1 VLVAVPLAWLTTR
14 TDLPLRRFWQ
24 TTGALPLVISSYAGA
39 LAVIGALGPRG
50 LVQQLLEPI
59 GVEQLPSIYGYPGAW
74 LTLTLFTYP
83 YVFLAVRGALLGL
96 DPSLEEAA
104 RGLGYGPWRAFFSMT
119 LPQLRPAIGAGA
131 LLAALYAISDF
142 SVVTLLRFD
151 AFTRSIYT
159 QYRAAFDRTFA
170 AVLALMLIAFA
181 LALLVGEG
189 RVRRGAAY
197 FRVGSGPPRV
207 APPVRL
213 RGWSRVLAV
222 GYCALIALLSLGLP
236 IATLVYWMVTGSS
249 TGIGTIDL
257 PAITLNSLLLAILSA
272 LAVILAALPV
282 AILAV
287 RHPSPVSGGLERLTY
302 LGYAMPGIVIALAFV
317 FVGARYLTPLY
328 QTLPFLIAAMVIR
341 FLPQGVG
348 ATRASLLQISPRLD
362 DAARSLGETP
372 FGALLRVT
380 APLAAPGILA
390 GGVLVFLTVMRELP
404 ITLLLSPTGFET
416 LASETWTYIGL
427 GAYGRA
433 AGPAL
438 LTILICAIP
447 TLLLSIRSDRAL
459 GAMGQ

>member
-1 VLVAVPLAWLTTR
+1 VAIAVPLAWLTTR

-24 TTGALPLVISSYAGA
+24 TAGALPLVISSYAGA
-39 LAVIGALGPRG
+39 LAIIGALGPRG
-50 LVQQLLEPI
+50 LAQQTLEPL
-59 GVEQLPSIYGYPGAW
+59 GVDRLPSIYGYPGAW
-74 LTLTLFTYP
+74 LTLSLFTYP

-104 RGLGYGPWRAFFSMT
+104 RGLGYGPWRTFFSLT

-159 QYRAAFDRTFA
+159 QYRSAFDRTFA
-170 AVLALMLIAFA
+170 AVLALMLIGFA
-181 LALLVGEG
+181 LALLIGEG
-189 RVRRGAAY
+189 SVRRQASY
-197 FRVGSGPPRV
+197 FRVGSGPAR
-207 APPVRL
+207 AATPVRL

-222 GYCALIALLSLGLP
+222 AYCALIALLSLGVP
-236 IATLVYWMVTGSS
+236 IATLIYWMVTGSS
-249 TGIGTIDL
+249 TGSGVIDL
-257 PAITLNSLLLAILSA
+257 PAVTTRSLLLATLSA
-272 LAVILAALPV
+272 LVVILAAMPV
-282 AILAV
+282 ALLAV
-287 RHPSPVSGGLERLTY
+287 RFPGRVSGGLERLTY
-302 LGYAMPGIVIALAFV
+302 LGYALPGIVIALAFV

-328 QTLPFLIAAMVIR
+328 QTLPFLIVAMVIR

-348 ATRASLLQISPRLD
+348 ATRSSLLQISPRLD
-362 DAARSLGETP
+362 DAARSLGQSP

-380 APLAAPGILA
+380 APLAAPGIAA
-390 GGVLVFLTVMRELP
+390 GVVLVFLSVMRELP

-459 GAMGQ
+459 GTIGQ